1 MEKFRNTLNRGIE
14 FLLIAL
20 MGGLTIVVLWQVI
33 ARYIMTNPSSWTEEL
48 ARFMLVWVS
57 ILGAAY
63 VSGRREHIAIDI
75 LQQRMKP
82 ERKRKF
88 QVFIDIIIILF
99 AFFVF
104 VLGGSNLVEI
114 TLHQIS
120 SAMRIPLGYVYAIIP
135 FSGVLIIIYALL
147 DIFYPTTN
155 PAL

>member
-14 FLLIAL
+14 FLLIVL

-88 QVFIDIIIILF
+88 QVFIDFIIILF

-104 VLGGSNLVEI
+104 VLGGVNLVEI